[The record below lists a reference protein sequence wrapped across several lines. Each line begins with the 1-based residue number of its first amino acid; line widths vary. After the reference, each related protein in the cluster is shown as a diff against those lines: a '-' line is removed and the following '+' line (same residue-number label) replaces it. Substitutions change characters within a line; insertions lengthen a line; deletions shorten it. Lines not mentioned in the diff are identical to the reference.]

1 MTALLIVLAIIYV
14 ISPVDLWP
22 GVIDDILAI
31 LTLVLICGKTEINP
45 YEKKKRRRRRRRH
58 R

>member
-1 MTALLIVLAIIYV
+1 MVGLLTVLAIVYV

-31 LTLVLICGKTEINP
+31 LTMVLICGKAGINP
-45 YEKKKRRRRRRRH
+45 YEKRKRRRRRRRH
-58 R
+58 